1 MTGNHEEISL
11 KSEIAAK
18 CMSGK
23 DFFMSSTK
31 AVDNIVSNVP
41 PPRSSQ
47 RQYWLAADLP
57 VLCAIFQNR
66 LKSTT

>member
-1 MTGNHEEISL
+1 MTGNHEENSP
-11 KSEIAAK
+11 KGEIAPK
-18 CMSGK
+18 YMSGK

-47 RQYWLAADLP
+47 RQYWLEADLP
-57 VLCAIFQNR
+57 VLCAIFQNL
-66 LKSTT
+66 LKSAT